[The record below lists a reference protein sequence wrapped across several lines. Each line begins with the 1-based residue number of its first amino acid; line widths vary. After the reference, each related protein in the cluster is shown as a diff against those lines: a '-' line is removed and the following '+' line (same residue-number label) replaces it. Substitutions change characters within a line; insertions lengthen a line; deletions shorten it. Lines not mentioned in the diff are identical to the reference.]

1 MSQLTEKQRRTL
13 KDYAALR
20 ITLEQL
26 RESLGDA
33 IEINFSPDE
42 RRVQFRYD
50 NRQPVAR
57 IELRHIREA
66 MDKQARGEITT
77 EQLSDWAA
85 MLLADPSYDWE
96 GPDEEEI
103 AGWLNEMAVLRA
115 PRAGGRAVYE
125 HIIDPNGKTV
135 SFVQKV

>member
-1 MSQLTEKQRRTL
+1 MNQLTKKQRRAL
-13 KDYAALR
+13 EDYAALR

-26 RESLGDA
+26 RESLGGA
-33 IEINFSPDE
+33 IEINFSSDE
-42 RRVQFRYD
+42 RKVLFHYD
-50 NRQPVAR
+50 NRKPVVR
-57 IELRHIREA
+57 IELRDIRDA

-125 HIIDPNGKTV
+125 HVIDPSGKTV
-135 SFVQKV
+135 SFVQKL